1 MKPECPQ
8 CHADVARRI
17 SRSGPVDRLLNLF
30 SIYSFR
36 CQLCAHRYRQC
47 VVGTD
52 RIALPS
58 DKRQFE
64 RLPTNLR
71 AIIVGPQGQSDDVV
85 TDLSLGGCTLRT
97 TTTFTKGA
105 FLHLNLQ
112 PSDREAA
119 IVVEAAMVRSVRS
132 ECVGLEFLEFGGGQ
146 KERLAQFVRSLFL
159 TRQTAPAM
167 G

>member
-8 CHADVARRI
+8 CHADIARRI
-17 SRSGPVDRLLNLF
+17 VPSGPGERFLNFF

-36 CQLCAHRYRQC
+36 CQLCAHRYRKF

-52 RIALPS
+52 GLALSS

-64 RLPTNLR
+64 RLPTNIR
-71 AIIVGPQGQSDDVV
+71 AIIVGTQGRSEDLI
-85 TDLSLGGCTLRT
+85 TDLSMGGCTLQT
-97 TTTFTKGA
+97 TTPLIKGA
-105 FLHLNLQ
+105 FLHLNLE
-112 PSDREAA
+112 PPDHESA
-119 IVVEAAMVRSVRS
+119 ILVETAMVRSVRPQA
-132 ECVGLEFLEFGGGQ
+132 VGLEFLEFEGGH
-146 KERLAQFVRSLFL
+146 KERLARFVHGLLL